1 MKRFINRIIKWFS
14 EKDWEDKL
22 AFIIGG
28 ILGLILG
35 TLTFVFIDKV
45 PATPSDYAPME
56 KIMEKIHEDPDFLF
70 KSNCSIDVQDG
81 IITVS
86 FNNDECQMIVSYNQN
101 FDIISEKKVD
111 MSLPWYI
118 ALLISLCVF
127 AASLTPIITTII
139 CLIIILFEIIWEF
152 IVNIFHKLLK

>member
-1 MKRFINRIIKWFS
+1 MKRFIKRIIKWFS
-14 EKDWEDKL
+14 EKDWEEKL

-28 ILGLILG
+28 ILGLLLG
-35 TLTFVFIDKV
+35 TLTFVFIDKI

-56 KIMEKIHEDPDFLF
+56 KQINLIHEDPDFLF

-86 FNNDECQMIVSYNQN
+86 FDNDECQMIVSYSQN

-127 AASLTPIITTII
+127 ACFLTPIITSII
-139 CLIIILFEIIWEF
+139 YFIIYLFEIIWES